1 MIQDKS
7 MQVLVG
13 FLFALYLSL
22 IHNIDTAKSPDNGAS
37 YRQDMELST
46 LLCKMQA
53 PVKASEEKSTNGL
66 LIISELFIMITAAK
80 LKFTL
85 CFSCLILDL
94 VVLLHPVRF

>member
-1 MIQDKS
+1 MIEDKN
-7 MQVLVG
+7 MQVLIG

-22 IHNIDTAKSPDNGAS
+22 IHNIDTATLPDSSAN

-66 LIISELFIMITAAK
+66 LIIS
-80 LKFTL
+80 
-85 CFSCLILDL
+85 
-94 VVLLHPVRF
+94 